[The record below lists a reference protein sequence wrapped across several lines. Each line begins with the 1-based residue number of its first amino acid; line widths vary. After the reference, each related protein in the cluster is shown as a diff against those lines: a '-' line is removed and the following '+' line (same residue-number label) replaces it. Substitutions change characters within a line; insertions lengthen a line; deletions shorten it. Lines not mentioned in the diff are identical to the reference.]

1 MLHEIQ
7 YLGSTGTFSEVFLIT
22 LRYIENEMEYETNF
36 STSGSNCLHMLLR
49 EGEAAGT
56 LALPHVGRYL

>member
-1 MLHEIQ
+1 MRHVLGN
-7 YLGSTGTFSEVFLIT
+7 LGSTGTFSEVFLTT

-49 EGEAAGT
+49 EGEAART